1 MTAAYEEPVA
11 RIGIG
16 RILEKVTAMESTLAV
31 QACAIQAIVED
42 VRELRTSVA
51 ALEENRFPWKVI
63 GGIVAV
69 ATLILTSIIFLV
81 SQDDPPP
88 PPRKASIGVVDGP
101 R

>member
-1 MTAAYEEPVA
+1 MSAAYEEPVA

-42 VRELRTSVA
+42 VKEVRASVA
-51 ALEENRFPWKVI
+51 ALEENRFPWRVI

-69 ATLILTSIIFLV
+69 ATLVLTAITFLM
-81 SQDDPPP
+81 SQNDPP
-88 PPRKASIGVVDGP
+88 PPRKQVGMERVAS
-101 R
+101 